1 VNLASGVLATI
12 VLLLAVE
19 LTNGNTAKYF
29 TAVLGLA
36 ISTTTIS
43 YLGIFPALAI
53 LRYKFP
59 HLHRS
64 YAAPGGRAGTVV
76 ISALTTAWALV
87 ATVGLLWPGALS
99 ALPFVGDAADASLP
113 SGFEHDRTGYELSQ
127 IVPLIVMIGLGLLFY
142 ALGTKTR
149 RSQVDIPL
157 DETIVEPPFTPSP
170 PHDAAGV

>member
-12 VLLLAVE
+12 VLVLAVE

-53 LRYKFP
+53 LRHKFP
-59 HLHRS
+59 HLHRP
-64 YAAPGGRAGTVV
+64 YAAPGGFAGTVV
-76 ISALTTAWALV
+76 ISGLTTLWALV
-87 ATVGLLWPGALS
+87 ASVGLLWPGALS

-113 SGFEHDRTGYELSQ
+113 SGFEHDRSGYELSQ
-127 IVPLIVMIGLGLLFY
+127 IVPLLVMVGLGLLFY

-149 RSQVDIPL
+149 RAQVDVPL
-157 DETIVEPPFTPSP
+157 DESSVDPPFTTSP
-170 PHDAAGV
+170 PHDAAGI